1 MLVEIVAPAAAAAA
15 VLVALGGAAAAAVW
29 WQRLASSPAYLSAK
43 MRLVLDNSSEDNHT
57 LVYSED
63 GPTFVVVVAVVVVVA
78 IEVASEVVFVTEVVF
93 GLELEL
99 ESGEM
104 IADFV
109 SADFVSAEVVVVS
122 VAGAEA
128 FGLEVGVF
136 VAEPEPSAYAET
148 DSARLLSRQRVDPE
162 VVVEV
167 FVA

>member
-1 MLVEIVAPAAAAAA
+1 MLVEIVAPAAAAAVVV

-29 WQRLASSPAYLSAK
+29 WQRLASSPAYLFAK
-43 MRLVLDNSSEDNHT
+43 MRLVFDKDNHI
-57 LVYSED
+57 LVDSEE
-63 GPTFVVVVAVVVVVA
+63 GPTFVVAVVAVEVEVA

-109 SADFVSAEVVVVS
+109 SAEVAVVS

-148 DSARLLSRQRVDPE
+148 DSARLLSRQRADPE
-162 VVVEV
+162 VAVEV